1 MVYSWASCHVLVVF
15 RSSGF
20 PNAVN
25 NMKLSRFDH
34 VLITFQQCA
43 SPEERER
50 SWDGVLEGGLQ
61 KFNLAKGSRYD
72 CQLLEKEKPCHI
84 YCLKI
89 IIVRKIEIY
98 LFGHIKTVGIVCDA
112 LVR

>member
-1 MVYSWASCHVLVVF
+1 MEF
-15 RSSGF
+15 
-20 PNAVN
+20 
-25 NMKLSRFDH
+25 
-34 VLITFQQCA
+34 
-43 SPEERER
+43 
-50 SWDGVLEGGLQ
+50 LEGGLQ

-98 LFGHIKTVGIVCDA
+98 FIWPHQDCGYCCDA